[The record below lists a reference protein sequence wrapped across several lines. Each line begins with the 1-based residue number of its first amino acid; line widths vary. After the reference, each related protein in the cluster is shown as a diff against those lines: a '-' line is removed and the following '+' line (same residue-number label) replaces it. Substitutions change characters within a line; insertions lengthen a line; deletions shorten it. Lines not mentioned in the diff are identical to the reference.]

1 MAMNEMGNKKGQ
13 KSESRRLMS
22 MEKPINPSKDGFI
35 STKGPGCTLDKQTRP
50 IRPNKILF

>member
-1 MAMNEMGNKKGQ
+1 MGNKKGQ